1 MTFSGLEILLIIT
14 IIIVLLLLPL
24 FIKIGWFGIITKII
38 SFTLFS
44 IIIGITIYIA
54 YQYYST
60 EDIPLDKIEA
70 QQILNSQKEIYTK
83 KSYEDLLKILSSK
96 NNEPDTFEVIGDSNV
111 TYQIEV
117 STCWIDDENKE
128 EGLLVNFTI
137 DNGYRSAY
145 SPMLDS
151 FVIKK

>member
-70 QQILNSQKEIYTK
+70 QQILNFQKEIYTK

-96 NNEPDTFEVIGDSNV
+96 NNEPDTFEVIGDSNT

-117 STCWIDDENKE
+117 STCWVDDENKE
-128 EGLLVNFTI
+128 EGILVNFTI